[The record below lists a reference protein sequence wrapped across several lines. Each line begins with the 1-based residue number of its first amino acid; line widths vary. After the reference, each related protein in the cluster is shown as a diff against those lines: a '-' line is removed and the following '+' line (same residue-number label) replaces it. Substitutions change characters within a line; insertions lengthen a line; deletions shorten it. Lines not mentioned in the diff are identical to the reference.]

1 MWVELNMKI
10 ATNLLISLIAFFI
23 AISIAIATGI
33 ELVFN
38 AVFLAFA
45 IQWIAFIPA
54 YIFQTEKFYDLT
66 GSLTYLLVIWY
77 SLTLSS
83 DQFTNLNGANIVIV
97 LLISLWAIR
106 LGSFLFM
113 RIHHDGEDKRFRS
126 IKPSASQFFMT
137 WTLQGL
143 WVSLCSMCALT
154 AISSNTGIVTNAFFY
169 IGLALFILGFTIE
182 VMADMEKSA
191 FKAIQENKDKF
202 ITTGLWA
209 RSRHPNYFGEIVL
222 RCGIFLLCCRSFS
235 GIMWFSFLS
244 PVFVAV
250 MLIKV
255 TGVPGHDKRALH
267 LWASD
272 PEYMQYRRRTSLIIP
287 LPPRDVSHTR
297 RAPASSMD
305 SDGENRP
312 LVILRHKTTYS
323 AVPTEDFEELPVL
336 SDDDDDDDDDGGA
349 LGEQQSLGSLELL
362 GRG

>member
-1 MWVELNMKI
+1 MKI
-10 ATNLLISLIAFFI
+10 ATNLLIALIAFFI

-154 AISSNTGIVTNAFFY
+154 AISSNIGIVTNAFFY
-169 IGLALFILGFTIE
+169 VGLALFILGFAIE

-191 FKAIQENKDKF
+191 FKANQENKDKF

-222 RCGIFLLCCRSFS
+222 WTGIAVMSFS
-235 GIMWFSFLS
+235 SLEGLQYLTLIS
-244 PVFVAV
+244 PIFTYLLLVYVSGV
-250 MLIKV
+250 RMLEARGDLKW
-255 TGVPGHDKRALH
+255 GD
-267 LWASD
+267 D
-272 PEYMQYRRRTSLIIP
+272 PAYQEYKK
-287 LPPRDVSHTR
+287 
-297 RAPASSMD
+297 
-305 SDGENRP
+305 
-312 LVILRHKTTYS
+312 KT
-323 AVPTEDFEELPVL
+323 PVL
-336 SDDDDDDDDDGGA
+336 FIKI
-349 LGEQQSLGSLELL
+349 
-362 GRG
+362 

>member
-10 ATNLLISLIAFFI
+10 ATNLLISLIVFFI

-54 YIFQTEKFYDLT
+54 YIYQTEKFYDLT

-154 AISSNTGIVTNAFFY
+154 AISSNAGIVTNAFFY
-169 IGLALFILGFTIE
+169 IGLALFILGFAIE

-191 FKAIQENKDKF
+191 FKANQENKDKF

-222 RCGIFLLCCRSFS
+222 WTGIAVMSFS
-235 GIMWFSFLS
+235 SLEGLQYLTLIS
-244 PVFVAV
+244 PIFTYLLLVYVSGV
-250 MLIKV
+250 RMLEARGDLKWGDDLAYQEYKKKTPVLFIKV
-255 TGVPGHDKRALH
+255 
-267 LWASD
+267 
-272 PEYMQYRRRTSLIIP
+272 
-287 LPPRDVSHTR
+287 
-297 RAPASSMD
+297 
-305 SDGENRP
+305 
-312 LVILRHKTTYS
+312 
-323 AVPTEDFEELPVL
+323 
-336 SDDDDDDDDDGGA
+336 
-349 LGEQQSLGSLELL
+349 
-362 GRG
+362 

>member
-1 MWVELNMKI
+1 MKI
-10 ATNLLISLIAFFI
+10 ATNLLIALIAFFI

-154 AISSNTGIVTNAFFY
+154 AISTNTGIVTNAFFY
-169 IGLALFILGFTIE
+169 IGLALFIFGFAIE

-191 FKAIQENKDKF
+191 FKANQENKDKF

-222 RCGIFLLCCRSFS
+222 WTGIAVMSFS
-235 GIMWFSFLS
+235 SLQGLQYLTLIS
-244 PVFVAV
+244 PIFTYLLLVYVSGV
-250 MLIKV
+250 RMLEARGDIKW
-255 TGVPGHDKRALH
+255 GD
-267 LWASD
+267 D
-272 PEYMQYRRRTSLIIP
+272 PDYQNYKKST
-287 LPPRDVSHTR
+287 
-297 RAPASSMD
+297 
-305 SDGENRP
+305 
-312 LVILRHKTTYS
+312 
-323 AVPTEDFEELPVL
+323 PTLFFKFF
-336 SDDDDDDDDDGGA
+336 
-349 LGEQQSLGSLELL
+349 
-362 GRG
+362 

>member
-1 MWVELNMKI
+1 MKI
-10 ATNLLISLIAFFI
+10 VTNLLISLIAFFI
-23 AISIAIATGI
+23 AISIAIATEI
-33 ELVFN
+33 EVVFN

-54 YIFQTEKFYDLT
+54 YVFQTEKFYDLT
-66 GSLTYLLVIWY
+66 GSLTYLSVIWY
-77 SLTLSS
+77 SLAVSS
-83 DQFTNLNGANIVIV
+83 DQFINLNGANIAIV

-169 IGLALFILGFTIE
+169 IGLALFILGFSIE

-191 FKAIQENKDKF
+191 FKAIQDNKDKF

-222 RCGIFLLCCRSFS
+222 WTGIAVMSFS
-235 GIMWFSFLS
+235 SLQGLQYLTLIS
-244 PVFVAV
+244 PIFTYLLLVYVSGV
-250 MLIKV
+250 RMLEARGDLKW
-255 TGVPGHDKRALH
+255 GD
-267 LWASD
+267 D
-272 PEYMQYRRRTSLIIP
+272 PEYQEYKKRT
-287 LPPRDVSHTR
+287 
-297 RAPASSMD
+297 
-305 SDGENRP
+305 
-312 LVILRHKTTYS
+312 
-323 AVPTEDFEELPVL
+323 PVL
-336 SDDDDDDDDDGGA
+336 FIKI
-349 LGEQQSLGSLELL
+349 
-362 GRG
+362 

>member
-1 MWVELNMKI
+1 MKI
-10 ATNLLISLIAFFI
+10 ATNLLIALIAFFI

-169 IGLALFILGFTIE
+169 IGLALFILGFAIE

-191 FKAIQENKDKF
+191 FKANQENKDKY

-222 RCGIFLLCCRSFS
+222 WTGIAVMSFS
-235 GIMWFSFLS
+235 SLEGLQYLTLIS
-244 PVFVAV
+244 PIFTYLLLVYVSGV
-250 MLIKV
+250 RMLEARGDLKW
-255 TGVPGHDKRALH
+255 GD
-267 LWASD
+267 D
-272 PEYMQYRRRTSLIIP
+272 PAYQEYKK
-287 LPPRDVSHTR
+287 
-297 RAPASSMD
+297 
-305 SDGENRP
+305 
-312 LVILRHKTTYS
+312 KT
-323 AVPTEDFEELPVL
+323 PVL
-336 SDDDDDDDDDGGA
+336 FIKI
-349 LGEQQSLGSLELL
+349 
-362 GRG
+362 

>member
-1 MWVELNMKI
+1 MKI

-23 AISIAIATGI
+23 AISIALATGI

-169 IGLALFILGFTIE
+169 IGLALFILGFAIE

-191 FKAIQENKDKF
+191 FKANQENKDKF

-222 RCGIFLLCCRSFS
+222 WTGIAVMSFS
-235 GIMWFSFLS
+235 SLEGLQYLTLIS
-244 PVFVAV
+244 PIFTYLLLVYVSGV
-250 MLIKV
+250 RMLEARGDLKW
-255 TGVPGHDKRALH
+255 GN
-267 LWASD
+267 D
-272 PEYMQYRRRTSLIIP
+272 PAYQEYKK
-287 LPPRDVSHTR
+287 
-297 RAPASSMD
+297 
-305 SDGENRP
+305 
-312 LVILRHKTTYS
+312 KT
-323 AVPTEDFEELPVL
+323 PVL
-336 SDDDDDDDDDGGA
+336 FIKI
-349 LGEQQSLGSLELL
+349 
-362 GRG
+362 